1 MNINFIDTIKK
12 YFSLNIYTGILLLT
26 VYYIIQAGWI
36 NFTFAADDYYYL
48 SKNTSANGLSVSDD
62 FLVDIFARI
71 PLHAVL
77 QWVVFQ
83 FPFRESSLNY
93 YFYFLFILN
102 SIILRFLLIY
112 VFNELEE
119 SKFISCSKFNI
130 SWLIVSCYP
139 CNYEIMFW
147 LTASSYIYGAVF
159 LVMGLRSKGLLRVL
173 LFYLSFL
180 FSEMYILPIIV
191 FIYVKDLRNGNY
203 TMFKEIKNKYLLYI
217 IAVILIIITKI
228 ILGLYVSSGN
238 KTFFNTEFY
247 EILRNIP
254 DWISNTY
261 SIHFYKIY
269 PITALWIITYVYIQY
284 KLIKKNDLSMIVI
297 CKINLAILFPFSISL
312 FMAGPSIRAMYG
324 ATLFMLAMIG
334 WILYIWQKNSKNM
347 IPLVMILLIFATHQ
361 AYIFNIKNFNYEVVI
376 QKKSNLIDYFQKCEE
391 PCTVNLN
398 DISSG
403 FKRDYIMPIYYSRE
417 FVEWV
422 RNNNH
427 INKEVRY
434 IL

>member
-1 MNINFIDTIKK
+1 
-12 YFSLNIYTGILLLT
+12 
-26 VYYIIQAGWI
+26 
-36 NFTFAADDYYYL
+36 
-48 SKNTSANGLSVSDD
+48 
-62 FLVDIFARI
+62 
-71 PLHAVL
+71 
-77 QWVVFQ
+77 
-83 FPFRESSLNY
+83 
-93 YFYFLFILN
+93 
-102 SIILRFLLIY
+102 
-112 VFNELEE
+112 
-119 SKFISCSKFNI
+119 
-130 SWLIVSCYP
+130 
-139 CNYEIMFW
+139 MFW

-217 IAVILIIITKI
+217 IAVILIIITKV

-247 EILRNIP
+247 EILKNIP

-347 IPLVMILLIFATHQ
+347 IPLAMILLIFVTHQ

-427 INKEVRY
+427 INKVVRY

>member
-1 MNINFIDTIKK
+1 MNINFTDTIKK
-12 YFSLNIYTGILLLT
+12 YFSLNIYTGIILLT
-26 VYYIIQAGWI
+26 GYYIIQAGWI

-77 QWVVFQ
+77 QWLVFQ
-83 FPFRESSLNY
+83 FPFSESSLNY

-102 SIILRFLLIY
+102 SILLRFLLIY

-159 LVMGLRSKGLLRVL
+159 LVMGLRSKGLLRIL

-217 IAVILIIITKI
+217 IAVILIIITNNKW
-228 ILGLYVSSGN
+228 LLY
-238 KTFFNTEFY
+238 
-247 EILRNIP
+247 R
-254 DWISNTY
+254 
-261 SIHFYKIY
+261 
-269 PITALWIITYVYIQY
+269 
-284 KLIKKNDLSMIVI
+284 
-297 CKINLAILFPFSISL
+297 
-312 FMAGPSIRAMYG
+312 
-324 ATLFMLAMIG
+324 
-334 WILYIWQKNSKNM
+334 
-347 IPLVMILLIFATHQ
+347 
-361 AYIFNIKNFNYEVVI
+361 
-376 QKKSNLIDYFQKCEE
+376 
-391 PCTVNLN
+391 
-398 DISSG
+398 
-403 FKRDYIMPIYYSRE
+403 
-417 FVEWV
+417 
-422 RNNNH
+422 
-427 INKEVRY
+427 
-434 IL
+434 